1 MKTLFFVCIDLKIR
15 FCPTVKHSLMFYFT
29 VSSGIPNLPEVVGVA
44 VVDDVQIC
52 YCDSNKKILEV
63 RQGWMNET
71 FHDDP
76 EHFDYFTQDCSVF
89 QSSLLNILMEH
100 FSHNKGV
107 HTLQRMSGCEWDDET
122 GEVIDFIPF
131 DLKTQTWIAS
141 TPQAVI
147 TKQRWENNKAD
158 MESNKMF
165 LTEIC
170 PEQLKK
176 YVEYGKSSLLRK
188 GTIT

>member
-1 MKTLFFVCIDLKIR
+1 
-15 FCPTVKHSLMFYFT
+15 
-29 VSSGIPNLPEVVGVA
+29 
-44 VVDDVQIC
+44 
-52 YCDSNKKILEV
+52 
-63 RQGWMNET
+63 
-71 FHDDP
+71 
-76 EHFDYFTQDCSVF
+76 
-89 QSSLLNILMEH
+89 
-100 FSHNKGV
+100 
-107 HTLQRMSGCEWDDET
+107 MSGCEWDDET
-122 GEVIDFIPF
+122 GEVIGFLKYGYDGEDFIPF

-188 GTIT
+188 VFSHLLLSLHPLLLTLPPLSHC